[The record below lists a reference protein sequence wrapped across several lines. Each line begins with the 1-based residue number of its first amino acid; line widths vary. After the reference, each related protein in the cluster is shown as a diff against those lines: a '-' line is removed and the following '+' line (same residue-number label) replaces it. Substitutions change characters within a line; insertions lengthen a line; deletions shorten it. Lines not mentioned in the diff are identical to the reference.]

1 MVTEPLFV
9 TIQLQIKIL
18 TLIMWNPAGKSKHTS
33 YPNPNWGDFSRS
45 AQRIF

>member
-1 MVTEPLFV
+1 MVIEPLFV

-18 TLIMWNPAGKSKHTS
+18 TLIMRNPAGKSKHTS
-33 YPNPNWGDFSRS
+33 YPSPNWGDFSRS

>member
-1 MVTEPLFV
+1 MVIGPMFV

-18 TLIMWNPAGKSKHTS
+18 TLIMSNPAGKSKHTS